1 MIENNNEII
10 KNREEDKYVNE
21 VEENNNLLSEKE
33 NNKGTINSK
42 NNIDNNQEEIKESLL
57 KNNPDNNNIDKIINE
72 ESIKKSKETSNETVI
87 TDYLITIQYTKYF
100 KIPYFIFSKIIHF
113 YFPCTKF
120 QSGQINLSQIQ
131 TPPFA
136 IVTEGCK

>member
-1 MIENNNEII
+1 MIENNNEIT
-10 KNREEDKYVNE
+10 KNREE
-21 VEENNNLLSEKE
+21 EENNNLLSEKE
-33 NNKGTINSK
+33 NDEGTNNFK
-42 NNIDNNQEEIKESLL
+42 TNIDTNQKEIKESLL
-57 KNNPDNNNIDKIINE
+57 KNNPDNNNDKIINE
-72 ESIKKSKETSNETVI
+72 ESIKKSKENSNETVI

>member
-1 MIENNNEII
+1 MIENNSEITKI
-10 KNREEDKYVNE
+10 REE
-21 VEENNNLLSEKE
+21 EENNNLLSEKE
-33 NNKGTINSK
+33 NDEGTNNFK
-42 NNIDNNQEEIKESLL
+42 NNIDNNQKEIKESLL

-72 ESIKKSKETSNETVI
+72 ESIKKSKENSNETVV

-120 QSGQINLSQIQ
+120 QPGQINLSQIQ